1 MKKITRTHVFF
12 LAVSLFVLTFTAG
25 LTSCSSI
32 KKQSWNADEIIN
44 SKYSKFAGAADSY
57 LSESGFQGAVLIG
70 RGDRIA
76 FAKGYGFCDEK
87 SAVPEFELIGINT
100 TFETGSITKQMTAA
114 AVMQLV
120 EKKKLAVDDKV
131 SKFFPDFEAGDKITI
146 EMLLNMRSGLTDHIN
161 SADEFFPKNIYRHI
175 ELNQMACK
183 PVDENLVLTYLN
195 EAPLLAEP
203 DSTYF
208 YCNTNYYLL
217 ARIIEMVSGMPYSEY
232 IQKNIFNRCGMTHSN
247 LEFQKTD
254 TRGYDYKD
262 RYYSIPSSLALG
274 CGDVNSNVTDL
285 FKWNVLF
292 TNGKVVKK
300 KTFQKMINSES
311 YGYGVYRHDDS
322 IFHAGVTNVFNS
334 YDAYYFD
341 KKLSVIVLSNCPVS
355 KINTT
360 TVARNI
366 YKLWCENESD

>member
-1 MKKITRTHVFF
+1 MKKNATTHVFF
-12 LAVSLFVLTFTAG
+12 VAASLFLLTLTA
-25 LTSCSSI
+25 CSSI
-32 KKQSWNADEIIN
+32 KKQSWDCDEIVN
-44 SKYSKFAGAADSY
+44 AKYSGFAGKADSY
-57 LSESGFQGAVLIG
+57 LVESGFQGAVLIG
-70 RGDRIA
+70 RGDKIV
-76 FAKGYGFCDEK
+76 FAKGYGFCDAKAAAPEM
-87 SAVPEFELIGINT
+87 VPIGINS
-100 TFETGSITKQMTAA
+100 TFEAGSVSKQMTAA

-161 SADEFFPKNIYRHI
+161 SADDFFPKNIYRHI
-175 ELNQMACK
+175 EVNQMACK

-217 ARIIEMVSGMPYSEY
+217 ACIIEQVSGMPYNEY
-232 IQKNIFNRCGMTHSN
+232 MQKNIFARCGMAHTN

-262 RYYSIPSSLALG
+262 RYYSIPASLAMG

-285 FKWNVLF
+285 FKWNVQF
-292 TNGKVVKK
+292 TGGKVVKK
-300 KTFQKMINSES
+300 KTFKKMIDSES
-311 YGYGVYRHDDS
+311 YGYGVYRHEDS

-334 YDAYYFD
+334 YDGYYLD
-341 KKLSVIVLSNCPVS
+341 DKLSVIVLSNCPVA

-360 TVARNI
+360 SVARNL
-366 YKLWCENESD
+366 YKLWEENQK

>member
-1 MKKITRTHVFF
+1 MKRITRLHVFF
-12 LAVSLFVLTFTAG
+12 VAASLFILTSSVV

-32 KKQSWNADEIIN
+32 KKQSWNSTEIIN
-44 SKYSKFAGAADSY
+44 AKYKGFAEAADSY
-57 LSESGFQGAVLIG
+57 LTETGFQGAVLIG
-70 RGDRIA
+70 RGDKVI
-76 FAKGYGFCDEK
+76 FAKGYGVCDAMAE
-87 SAVPEFELIGINT
+87 AHEQVPIGINS
-100 TFETGSITKQMTAA
+100 TFEAGSITKQMTAA

-120 EKKKLAVDDKV
+120 QAGKLSVDDKL
-131 SKFFPDFEAGDKITI
+131 SKYFPDFEAGDKITI
-146 EMLLNMRSGLTDHIN
+146 KMLLNMRSGLTDHIN

-175 ELNQMACK
+175 EVNQMACK

-195 EAPLLAEP
+195 DAPLLAEP

-217 ARIIEMVSGMPYSEY
+217 ACIIEQVSGMPYSEY
-232 IQKNIFNRCGMTHSN
+232 MQKNIFARCGMNHSN

-254 TRGYDYKD
+254 TRGYDYKS

-285 FKWNVLF
+285 FKWNVQF
-292 TNGKVVKK
+292 ASGKVVKK
-300 KTFQKMINSES
+300 KTFKKMIDSES
-311 YGYGVYRHDDS
+311 YGYGVYRHEDS

-334 YDAYYFD
+334 YDGYYLD
-341 KKLSVIVLSNCPVS
+341 DKLSVIVLSNCPVS

-360 TVARNI
+360 SVARNL
-366 YKLWCENESD
+366 YKLWEENQK